1 MAIRKNSPSKGGPV
15 NKKSL
20 EPKLDPARREAAR
33 KFGHEFGKKHSRAMK
48 KLAE

>member
-1 MAIRKNSPSKGGPV
+1 MAIRKNSANKNGQV
-15 NKKSL
+15 TKKSL

-33 KFGHEFGKKHSRAMK
+33 KFAHEFGKKHSRAMK